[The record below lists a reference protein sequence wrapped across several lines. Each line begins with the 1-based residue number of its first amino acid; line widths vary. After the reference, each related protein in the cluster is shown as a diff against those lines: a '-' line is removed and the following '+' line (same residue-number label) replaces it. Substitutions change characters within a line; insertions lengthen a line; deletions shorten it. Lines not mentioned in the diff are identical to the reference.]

1 LSVIS
6 EHRLQSEHDFDWSN
20 TKILDN
26 ERYIGKR
33 LMSEMLNIK
42 MQENGLNLKS
52 DTEFLYCLHEHN

>member
-1 LSVIS
+1 MNIKMTSAKTAYLFIS

-33 LMSEMLNIK
+33 LMSEMLHIRK
-42 MQENGLNLKS
+42 MV
-52 DTEFLYCLHEHN
+52 